1 MLLSEGGMGCD
12 PWASGGH
19 FRSSWKGFGTEVL
32 RSFTFAEVLF
42 ATFMDSI
49 ELEATTGLNYPKAYL
64 VLCSPKNSNR
74 VV

>member
-1 MLLSEGGMGCD
+1 MGCD
-12 PWASGGH
+12 PLATDGH
-19 FRSSWKGFGTEVL
+19 FRSSWKGFGAEVHQN
-32 RSFTFAEVLF
+32 FTSAEVLF